1 MSSFHFP
8 AAVGITHL
16 RVYDSNGSDGLH
28 GGSPHVHLV
37 SAEAYITTSGSGEV
51 QMYSREGFQ
60 ARQLEVGAVVWF
72 EPGVIHRLINTSREL
87 EILVVMQ
94 NAGLP
99 EAGDAVFTFPREVMA
114 SAEAYD
120 RSAALPAGAVDARKQ
135 AAWARRDLAIEGF
148 AELQA
153 AADREAALD
162 EFYRLAIER
171 RAHLFDRWSHLLAE
185 GAERECQRA
194 RERLEGLVAQ
204 STAHLATACHAATP
218 GGDAHEGV
226 GMCGMLR
233 QYDLLAPGE
242 PE

>member
-8 AAVGITHL
+8 GAVGITHL

-28 GGSPHVHLV
+28 GGSPHLHLV
-37 SAEAYITTSGSGEV
+37 SAEAYIPTSGSGEV
-51 QMYSREGFQ
+51 QMYSREGFRT
-60 ARQLEVGAVVWF
+60 RQLEVGGVVWF
-72 EPGVIHRLINTSREL
+72 EPGVIHRLVNTSRDL

-120 RSAALPAGAVDARKQ
+120 RAAALPAGSGEERRQ
-135 AAWARRDLAIEGF
+135 AAWARRDLAIDGF

-153 AADREAALD
+153 APDREAALA
-162 EFYRLAIER
+162 EFYQLAIER
-171 RAHLFDRWSHLLAE
+171 RSHLFPRWSDLLAG
-185 GAERECQRA
+185 GAEEESRRA
-194 RERLEGLVAQ
+194 RARLEGLMAQ
-204 STAHLATACHAATP
+204 STARLSEARHAATP

-233 QYDLLAPGE
+233 QYDLIAQNETG
-242 PE
+242 